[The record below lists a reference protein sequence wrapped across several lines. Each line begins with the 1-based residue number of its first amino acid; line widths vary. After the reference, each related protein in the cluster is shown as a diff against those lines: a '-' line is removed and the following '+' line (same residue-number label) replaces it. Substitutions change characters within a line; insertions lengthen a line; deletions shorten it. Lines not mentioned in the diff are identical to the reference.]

1 MDPQT
6 SAVFESPTVI
16 KYGLS
21 ELNFNAVNRSTSNPK
36 VNKHHE
42 DGKKL
47 SSASS
52 ASNSSHNKRFV
63 IYPTAGPSGKVSGDS
78 SSSGGH
84 SSLMTSPIMSP
95 SPSMVNTVKH
105 HGSMRSIRSGMGIFR
120 GWEGHANLRTNN
132 NNWGSQNT
140 SYIGSFLNARLLTK
154 STVCCTNHKF

>member
-21 ELNFNAVNRSTSNPK
+21 ELNFNAVNRSNSNPK

-42 DGKKL
+42 EGKKL
-47 SSASS
+47 SN
-52 ASNSSHNKRFV
+52 ASNSSQNKRFV

-84 SSLMTSPIMSP
+84 SSLITSPIMSP

-105 HGSMRSIRSGMGIFR
+105 HGSMRSIRSGMGIFQ
-120 GWEGHANLRTNN
+120 G
-132 NNWGSQNT
+132 
-140 SYIGSFLNARLLTK
+140 
-154 STVCCTNHKF
+154 